1 MKKILSILLI
11 QLICFQLLGQIESV
25 SIGHYKDTIKLNNAY
40 SKRTN
45 YLDSISSNFITSA
58 LKNNAS
64 EKIELDSLIQDK
76 KKSLKINSLLDIDE
90 GIINTSYSYGL
101 LVGYIDT
108 SSSRPLQSFKTNG
121 DFNINVATVP
131 VRFTFN
137 YNTLKNPF
145 GVNNYFR
152 ASIDME
158 KYKEKQRLQK
168 EKLQQISDKKI
179 GESENIE
186 KALIGKLGYAEII
199 KQRLKDEIDAQKETL
214 AFDQYDLSTA
224 ESQLKD
230 SAESKIPNVEKSEYI
245 DDSSRVDSL
254 RNELKN
260 REEELEKL
268 LSLYNKLDSCYNQ
281 LQDLKK
287 VQDSIQSIYTTQKT
301 YYSSFASNGMNA
313 VGSKFLSHISK
324 LDIGLTYPK
333 TTALS
338 SNSIPIKGVDFEYQ
352 KDKWYTS
359 VSAGITMNNL
369 MVTNDLVQSKLQYSQ
384 NMFNMF
390 DFQNIKQKRFMTML
404 KSGYGTKDNTHLF
417 FGIRYTN
424 RAVTLNDLQKDSSN
438 VVPSLGL
445 ELDLR
450 LKSKYLK
457 GTTLDVIYGKTSN
470 TELQNDSTYL
480 KPFSSLFST
489 YRTHVGLIKVT
500 QTIDKLKSTVSGSLR
515 WIDPYADMASI
526 GVLQPNNIRIEL
538 TTKHSISNN
547 FSFGTNFRKDR
558 NNIDNQLDSTMD
570 ILLVGGTLTGS
581 ILDQIEVFGNLN
593 YLTQKV
599 NRNST
604 KSETNSENYM
614 YSFGGSTHYKIG
626 EYKHA
631 ISLAYNDYMISTL
644 NDNGRYKN
652 LSFQNLSKLNNG
664 QNSISIN
671 YFMVT
676 STDSLPEQTIIIGDE
691 LSYIGDKT
699 QLKLGLKISYSK
711 DFGDDYGFKI
721 ELNREVFSNLNFGVK
736 IEKFIL
742 GNFYS
747 SYDLDRFNRFPFL
760 FITQL
765 NYKFNEKSIKKQF
778 NY

>member
-1 MKKILSILLI
+1 MKKAFAILLI

-40 SKRTN
+40 LIRSN
-45 YLDSISSNFITSA
+45 YLDSISNNFISSA

-64 EKIELDSLIQDK
+64 EKIELDSLIQEK
-76 KKSLKINSLLDIDE
+76 RKTLKIKSLLDIDE

-121 DFNINVATVP
+121 DFNMNVATVP

-168 EKLQQISDKKI
+168 EELQQISDKKI

-199 KQRLKDEIDAQKETL
+199 KQRLKDEIDTQKESL
-214 AFDQYDLSTA
+214 VLEQYNLSTA

-230 SAESKIPNVEKSEYI
+230 SAESKIPNVEKSESI
-245 DDSSRVDSL
+245 GDSSRVDSL

-384 NMFNMF
+384 NMFNLF
-390 DFQNIKQKRFMTML
+390 DFQNIKQKRLITMV
-404 KSGYGTKDNTHLF
+404 KGGYGTKDNTHIFL
-417 FGIRYTN
+417 GIRYTN
-424 RAVTLNDLQKDSSN
+424 RAVTLNNLQEDSSN

-457 GTTLDVIYGKTSN
+457 GTTLDVVYGKTSN

-480 KPFSSLFST
+480 KPLSSLFST

-500 QTIDKLKSTVSGSLR
+500 QSMHKLKSTLSGSLR

-526 GVLQPNNIRIEL
+526 GVLQPNNVRLEL
-538 TTKHSISNN
+538 TTKHSITNN
-547 FSFGTNFRKDR
+547 FTFGTNFRKDR
-558 NNIDNQLDSTMD
+558 NNVDNQLDSTLHLM
-570 ILLVGGTLTGS
+570 LMGGTITGRVLNQ
-581 ILDQIEVFGNLN
+581 LDVFGNIN
-593 YLTQKV
+593 YVTQTIT
-599 NRNST
+599 RNSST
-604 KSETNSENYM
+604 SEMNSENYM
-614 YSFGGSTHYKIG
+614 YSFGGSTSYKIG
-626 EYKHA
+626 ELRNS
-631 ISLAYNDYMISTL
+631 ISLAYNDYLISTL
-644 NDNGRYKN
+644 TDKGRYKN
-652 LSFQNLSKLNNG
+652 ISFQNLSKLTNG
-664 QNSISIN
+664 QNSFSIN
-671 YFMVT
+671 YFKVS

-691 LSYIGDKT
+691 LSFNGEKT
-699 QLKLGLKISYSK
+699 QLKLGLKLSYSRE
-711 DFGDDYGFKI
+711 FGDDYGFKF
-721 ELNREVFSNLNFGVK
+721 ELNRSIYSNLNFSVK
-736 IEKFIL
+736 VEKFIL

-747 SYDLDRFNRFPFL
+747 SFDLDRFNRFPYL
-760 FITQL
+760 FMTQL
-765 NYKFNEKSIKKQF
+765 NYRFK
-778 NY
+778 

>member
-1 MKKILSILLI
+1 
-11 QLICFQLLGQIESV
+11 V
-25 SIGHYKDTIKLNNAY
+25 SLNNVEDTLKMFNGF

-45 YLDSISSNFITSA
+45 YLDSISNNFITSA
-58 LKNNAS
+58 FNIKAI
-64 EKIELDSLIQDK
+64 EEIELDSLIQVR
-76 KKSLKINSLLDIDE
+76 KKSLKVKSLLDIDE
-90 GIINTSYSYGL
+90 GIVNTSYSYGL
-101 LVGYIDT
+101 LVGYVDT
-108 SSSRPLQSFKTNG
+108 VSSRPLQSFKTNG

-131 VRFTFN
+131 VRFAFN

-152 ASIDME
+152 ASLDIE

-214 AFDQYDLSTA
+214 AFDQYNLNTA
-224 ESQLKD
+224 ASQLKD
-230 SAESKIPNVEKSEYI
+230 SAESNISTIEKSEYI
-245 DDSSRVDSL
+245 GDSSSVDSL

-268 LSLYNKLDSCYNQ
+268 LSLYNKLDSCYSQ

-287 VQDSIQSIYTTQKT
+287 VQDSIQSIHTTQKAN
-301 YYSSFASNGMNA
+301 YSSVASNGMNA
-313 VGSKFLSHISK
+313 VGSKFLSHITK

-369 MVTNDLVQSKLQYSQ
+369 MVTNDLVQSKLLYSQ
-384 NMFNMF
+384 NMFNLF
-390 DFQNIKQKRFMTML
+390 DFQNIKQKRFMTMI

-417 FGIRYTN
+417 LGVRYTN
-424 RAVTLNDLQKDSSN
+424 RAVTLNDLQEDSSN

-445 ELDLR
+445 ELDCR

-457 GTTLDVIYGKTSN
+457 GTVLDFVYGKTSN
-470 TELQNDSTYL
+470 TTMQSDSTYL
-480 KPFSSLFST
+480 KPLPSLFSS
-489 YRTHVGLIKVT
+489 YRTHVGIIKVT
-500 QTIDKLKSTVSGSLR
+500 QSIQKLKTTLSGTIR

-526 GVLQPNNIRIEL
+526 GVLQPNNIRLEI
-538 TTKHSISNN
+538 TTKHSISHN

-558 NNIDNQLDSTMD
+558 NNINNQLDSTMNL
-570 ILLVGGTLTGS
+570 LLVGGTLTGR
-581 ILDQIEVFGNLN
+581 ILDQIDVFGNLN
-593 YLTQKV
+593 YLTQSV

-604 KSETNSENYM
+604 TSETNSENYM
-614 YSFGGSTHYKIG
+614 YSFGGSTRYKIG
-626 EYKHA
+626 DFKNA
-631 ISLAYNDYMISTL
+631 LSLAYNDYLISTL
-644 NDNGRYKN
+644 NDKGRYKN
-652 LSFQNLSKLNNG
+652 ISFQNLTKLNNG
-664 QNSISIN
+664 QNCFSIN
-671 YFMVT
+671 YFMVA
-676 STDSLPEQTIIIGDE
+676 STDSLPEQTIIVGDE
-691 LSYIGDKT
+691 LSFIGEKT
-699 QLKLGLKISYSK
+699 QLKLGLKLSYSK
-711 DFGDDYGFKI
+711 DFGDDYGFKF
-721 ELNREVFSNLNFGVK
+721 ELNRELFSNLNFSVK

-747 SYDLDRFNRFPFL
+747 SFDLDRFNRFPFL
-760 FITQL
+760 FMTQL
-765 NYKFNEKSIKKQF
+765 NYKFK
-778 NY
+778 

>member
-1 MKKILSILLI
+1 
-11 QLICFQLLGQIESV
+11 V
-25 SIGHYKDTIKLNNAY
+25 SFNNVEDSLNVFNGY

-45 YLDSISSNFITSA
+45 YLDSISNNFITSA
-58 LKNNAS
+58 FKNNAIE
-64 EKIELDSLIQDK
+64 EKELDSLIQEK
-76 KKSLKINSLLDIDE
+76 KKSLNVKSLFYLDE

-168 EKLQQISDKKI
+168 QKLQQISDKKI

-214 AFDQYDLSTA
+214 AFDQYKLSA
-224 ESQLKD
+224 AASLLKD
-230 SAESKIPNVEKSEYI
+230 SAESKIPNIEKSEYI
-245 DDSSRVDSL
+245 VDSSKVDSL

-281 LQDLKK
+281 LQGLKK
-287 VQDSIQSIYTTQKT
+287 VQDSIQSIYSTQKAN
-301 YYSSFASNGMNA
+301 YSSMASNGMNT
-313 VGSKFLSHISK
+313 VGSKFLSHITK
-324 LDIGLTYPK
+324 LDFGLTYPK
-333 TTALS
+333 STALS

-352 KDKWYTS
+352 NDQWYTS
-359 VSAGITMNNL
+359 VSAGIMMNNL
-369 MVTNDLVQSKLQYSQ
+369 MVTNDLVQSKLLYSQ
-384 NMFNMF
+384 NMFNLF
-390 DFQNIKQKRFMTML
+390 DFQNIKQKRFMTMI

-417 FGIRYTN
+417 LGIRYTN
-424 RAVTLNDLQKDSSN
+424 RAVTLNDLQEDSSN

-445 ELDLR
+445 ELDFR

-457 GTTLDVIYGKTSN
+457 GTVLDFVYGKTSN

-480 KPFSSLFST
+480 KPLSSLFST

-500 QTIDKLKSTVSGSLR
+500 QSIHKLKSTLSGSLR

-526 GVLQPNNIRIEL
+526 GVLQPNNVRAEF
-538 TTKHSISNN
+538 TTKHTLTNN
-547 FSFGTNFRKDR
+547 FTFGVNFRKDR
-558 NNIDNQLDSTMD
+558 NNVDNHLDSTLNLML
-570 ILLVGGTLTGS
+570 IGGTLTGRV
-581 ILDQIEVFGNLN
+581 LNQIDVFGNLN
-593 YLTQKV
+593 YLTQTV
-599 NRNST
+599 TRNTST
-604 KSETNSENYM
+604 SEMNSENYM
-614 YSFGGSTHYKIG
+614 YSFGGSTSYKIG
-626 EYKHA
+626 ELMNS
-631 ISLAYNDYMISTL
+631 ISLAYNDYLITTL
-644 NDNGRYKN
+644 TDKGRYKN
-652 LSFQNLSKLNNG
+652 ISFQNLSKLTNG
-664 QNSISIN
+664 QNSFSIN
-671 YFMVT
+671 YFKVS

-691 LSYIGDKT
+691 LSFNGEKT
-699 QLKLGLKISYSK
+699 QLKLGLKLSYSK
-711 DFGDDYGFKI
+711 EFGDDYGFKF
-721 ELNREVFSNLNFGVK
+721 ELNRAIYSNLNFSVK
-736 IEKFIL
+736 VEKFIL

-747 SYDLDRFNRFPFL
+747 SFDLDRFNRFPYL
-760 FITQL
+760 FMTQL
-765 NYKFNEKSIKKQF
+765 NYKFK
-778 NY
+778 